1 MAPSPSSL
9 AGSCKDDIQHI
20 SIPSVSKIIRQIS
33 TSGIAVAV
41 ATAVTHPIDVYG
53 SCKVDGGGSSNYLHN
68 SIIGCCQSSPA
79 DGIRWPARSTD
90 WNGLAPAL
98 LRSFVYGGLRLG
110 LYEPCKYVSDAAFG
124 YTGIMTN
131 FASGAFSGALATA
144 LTNPTEILK
153 IRLQMKKGS
162 GSKGSVHELSHIV
175 ATEGITGLW
184 KGVGPA
190 MTRAAALTAS
200 QLATYD
206 ESKQVLTRWTSLKEG
221 FFLHLSASTIAGIMG
236 TLATAPI
243 DTIKTRLMMQRE
255 SARIGIYKNGFHCA
269 YKVMLSEGLQGLY
282 KGGTALFARLGPQ
295 TAITFLVYEKMR
307 EFTGM
312 KAL

>member
-41 ATAVTHPIDVYG
+41 ATAVTHPI
-53 SCKVDGGGSSNYLHN
+53 
-68 SIIGCCQSSPA
+68 
-79 DGIRWPARSTD
+79 
-90 WNGLAPAL
+90 GLAPAL